1 MEGDQIINYEIWNK
15 MSDSCLKVLVDRLV
29 ISANRVTIPLAKPLI
44 RDVLSDS
51 YFASYNL
58 NSSYLA

>member
-1 MEGDQIINYEIWNK
+1 
-15 MSDSCLKVLVDRLV
+15 MSDSCLKALVDRLV

-44 RDVLSDS
+44 RDVLSES